1 MTKQELR
8 SQMIKSLKA
17 SAGPD
22 AAVVAERICALP
34 EYREAEFVMGYAPL
48 KTEVDVSLVMDKAA
62 ADGKTIAFPG
72 AEPGE
77 IRLACPQWR
86 DNLITLPNKT
96 KTVDTSDVL
105 NINQNRD
112 RMHLSEKH
120 KGLILVPG
128 LAFTE
133 FGTRLGRGAGYYDQ
147 LLVLMGNALLADFI
161 SIGICRKTQL
171 VEELPQQPH
180 DKKVRMV
187 IAF

>member
-8 SQMIKSLKA
+8 TEILKILKA
-17 SAGPD
+17 SEGPD
-22 AAVVAERICALP
+22 AEAVAERICSLS
-34 EYREAEFVMGYAPL
+34 EYKEAPFVLGYVPMR
-48 KTEVDVSLVMDKAA
+48 TEVDISLVMDRAA
-62 ADGKTIAFPG
+62 EDGKVIAFPDLEAG
-72 AEPGE
+72 V
-77 IRLACPQWR
+77 IRIACPRWR
-86 DNLITLPNKT
+86 DTLITLPNKT
-96 KTVDTSDVL
+96 KTVDTSDIL
-105 NINQNRD
+105 NINQIGA

-147 LLVLMGNALLADFI
+147 LFNLMGNALLADFI

>member
-1 MTKQELR
+1 MTKQQLR
-8 SQMIKSLKA
+8 TEIIRMLKA
-17 SAGPD
+17 TKGPD
-22 AAVVAERICALP
+22 AGIVAERICALD
-34 EYREAEFVMGYAPL
+34 EYRQASFVLGYVPMR
-48 KTEVDVSLVMDKAA
+48 TEVDISLVMDRAA
-62 ADGKTIAFPG
+62 GDGKIIAFPDL
-72 AEPGE
+72 EPGV
-77 IRLACPQWR
+77 IRIACPQWR
-86 DNLITLPNKT
+86 DTLITLPNKT
-96 KTVDTSDVL
+96 KTVDTSDIL
-105 NINQNRD
+105 NINQIRA

-147 LLVLMGNALLADFI
+147 LFNLMGNALLADFI

>member
-8 SQMIKSLKA
+8 TEILKMLKA
-17 SAGPD
+17 SEGPD
-22 AAVVAERICALP
+22 AALVAERICALP
-34 EYREAEFVMGYAPL
+34 EYRRADFVLGYVPL
-48 KTEVDVSLVMDKAA
+48 RTEVDVSLVMDRAA
-62 ADGKTIAFPG
+62 SDGKTIAFPDLEVG
-72 AEPGE
+72 VFR
-77 IRLACPQWR
+77 IACPHWR
-86 DNLITLPNKT
+86 DTLITLPNKT
-96 KTVDTSDVL
+96 QTVDSSDIL
-105 NINQNRD
+105 NINQIRA

-147 LLVLMGNALLADFI
+147 LFNLMGNALLADFI

>member
-1 MTKQELR
+1 
-8 SQMIKSLKA
+8 MIKSLKT
-17 SAGPD
+17 SSGPSP
-22 AAVVAERICALP
+22 AVVAERICSLP
-34 EYREAEFVMGYAPL
+34 EYKEAEFVLGYVPL
-48 KTEVDVSLVMDKAA
+48 KSEVDVSLVMDRAA
-62 ADGKTIAFPG
+62 EDGKAIAFPG
-72 AEPGE
+72 SEPGE

-86 DNLITLPNKT
+86 DNLVTLPNKT
-96 KTVDTSDVL
+96 KTVNTSDIL
-105 NINQNRD
+105 NINQIRD
-112 RMHLSEKH
+112 RMLLSEKH

-133 FGTRLGRGAGYYDQ
+133 FGTRLGRGAGYYDE
-147 LLVLMGNALLADFI
+147 LLGLMGNALLADFI